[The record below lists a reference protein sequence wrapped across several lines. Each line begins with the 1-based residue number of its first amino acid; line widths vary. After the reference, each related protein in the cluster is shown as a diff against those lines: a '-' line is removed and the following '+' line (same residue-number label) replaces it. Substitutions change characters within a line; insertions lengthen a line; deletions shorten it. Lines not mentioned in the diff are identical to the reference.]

1 MPWAGTS
8 WNEEA
13 TMSTFDSDDL
23 ETTGYFLPEDSQLR
37 LKKLREY
44 VEFLANLARPRMA
57 DEAKEWYA
65 EIRPGE
71 VAICLELLGEQI
83 AQVLNELSWPAERG
97 EEEAASEADADADA
111 DAEAEPKV
119 STVTEVA
126 ADTDDTEPEL
136 GWSATNEAGK
146 RYVSGVTLDQI
157 DELARLGDILR
168 AHGDVVVATDQ
179 ADFADVTLSIM
190 GDAILRDAERLRD
203 IIHDIDSVQRL
214 DGRRRSHA
222 DVREEAA
229 TYLATPACRPSR
241 GVPRPSARLTV
252 VEPFGVAGRAPALT
266 YAGLGI

>member
-1 MPWAGTS
+1 
-8 WNEEA
+8 
-13 TMSTFDSDDL
+13 MSTFDSDDL
-23 ETTGYFLPEDSQLR
+23 ETTGYFLPEDTQLR
-37 LKKLREY
+37 LKQLSEY
-44 VEFLANLARPRMA
+44 VTFLSNLARPRRP
-57 DEAKEWYA
+57 DEDREWCA

-71 VAICLELLGEQI
+71 VAICLELLAEQVDW
-83 AQVLNELSWPAERG
+83 VLGELSYPAERG
-97 EEEAASEADADADA
+97 DKAAAPEATADAQAEEAEEAGAASADADNT
-111 DAEAEPKV
+111 ELEPAI
-119 STVTEVA
+119 S
-126 ADTDDTEPEL
+126 L
-136 GWSATNEAGK
+136 TNEAGK

-190 GDAILRDAERLRD
+190 GDAILRDAERMRD

-241 GVPRPSARLTV
+241 GLPRSSPRLTV
-252 VEPFGVAGRAPALT
+252 VEPRGVAGRVPALAC
-266 YAGLGI
+266 AGLGI